1 MASARLNV
9 GIVGGSI
16 AGCFTA
22 LELVGAGHRVTVF
35 ERSEAELH
43 GLMGAGLGTPTPM
56 FKTLLERD
64 LVDADLPHLSLSEM
78 AFVSPDRGG
87 TRMGSVPLRRPLVF
101 VAFHWGDLHRGLR
114 ARVPER
120 SYQAGQ
126 LVERVT
132 QVGDDGAVVRLGDG
146 SESNFDLVIYADG
159 YRSEG
164 RRALFPD
171 IELDYSGY
179 VCWRGVVDEC
189 DVVDGTDVASTFARF
204 GTTGL
209 PGSFIYPIPG
219 RDGGVATGER
229 LINWGCYVP
238 MPEERLGDFLV
249 GRDGR
254 HHEGAIPP
262 GEMPP
267 DEERR
272 LKLLARESLP
282 PLYADI
288 VEASPGTFAQAVYSV
303 SVPAYRRGRICL
315 TGDAAGVA
323 TPFTG
328 SGIFKAANNAI
339 RLREALD
346 THDDVD
352 HALAAWSDRETAAAQ
367 EILDLGRQFDDAFIW
382 NPPDFAKMEPA
393 AAAAWWRRSVRHP
406 ADFTFEASE

>member
-1 MASARLNV
+1 MTGHQKLDV

-16 AGCFTA
+16 AGCFAA
-22 LELVGAGHRVTVF
+22 LELIGAGHRVTVF
-35 ERSEAELH
+35 ERSDSDLH
-43 GLMGAGLGTPTPM
+43 GLLGAGLGTPTPM
-56 FKTLLERD
+56 FRTLVERD
-64 LVDADLPHLSLSEM
+64 LVDSDLPHLNLSEM
-78 AFVSPDRGG
+78 AFVSPDRAGS
-87 TRMGSVPLRRPLVF
+87 RMGCAPLRRPLIF
-101 VAFHWGDLHRGLR
+101 AAFHWGDLHRGLR
-114 ARVPER
+114 ARVPAR

-126 LVERVT
+126 SVESVT
-132 QVGDDGAVVRLGDG
+132 LAGDDGAVVRVADG
-146 SESNFDLVIYADG
+146 NEHAFDLVIYADG

-164 RRALFPD
+164 RRSLFPD
-171 IELDYSGY
+171 TELDYSGY
-179 VCWRGVVDEC
+179 VCWRGVVDERE
-189 DVVDGTDVASTFARF
+189 VADGTDVGLTFARF

-219 RDGGVATGER
+219 RDGSVATGER
-229 LINWGCYVP
+229 LINWGCYLP
-238 MPEERLGDFLV
+238 MTEERSGEFLV

-262 GEMPP
+262 GEMRA

-272 LKLLARESLP
+272 LKALARQSLP
-282 PLYADI
+282 PFYGDI
-288 VEASPGTFAQAVYSV
+288 IEASPGTFAQAVYSV

-346 THDDVD
+346 THVDV
-352 HALAAWSDRETAAAQ
+352 ALGAWSDGEAAAAH
-367 EILDLGRQFDDAFIW
+367 EILDLGRQFEEAFIW

-393 AAAAWWRRSVRHP
+393 AAAAWWERSVQDP
-406 ADFTFEASE
+406 AGFTFEAGE